1 MWQYNYSDE
10 HLCHWGIKGMKWGV
24 RRYQNKDGSLTPA
37 GKKRYPSESKSKKKK
52 VSEMTD
58 QELREIVTRMNLE
71 SNYKKLTASPSTFKK
86 ATTIVA
92 GIATGMGAITSL
104 YNQSR
109 NIMKIGKE
117 VTDALSTIPMSAW
130 DERWLY

>member
-1 MWQYNYSDE
+1 MDQYNTTE
-10 HLCHWGIKGMKWGV
+10 LCHWGVKGMKWGV
-24 RRYQNKDGSLTPA
+24 RRYQNKDGTLTPS
-37 GKKRYPSESKSKKKK
+37 GKKRYSSKNKKKN